1 MVFRDRS
8 PLAGHNLKSLLQC
21 RALLFLLALLPAAQA
36 FGVGT
41 EVFVSVAAQE
51 LGVVRNGKTISRY
64 PVSTSKFGIGDAT
77 GSYRTPLGTFLVSA
91 KIGDDLAPGAVI
103 KSRLPTREIVAI
115 NAPGR
120 DAIVSR
126 VIWLRGK
133 EAGNRNAHER
143 CIYIHGTPEEK
154 RIGRRASF
162 GCVRMRSKDVI
173 ALYNLMHIGMAVT
186 ISKKSLSELLPPAE
200 PTLLERSD

>member
-1 MVFRDRS
+1 MAFRDR
-8 PLAGHNLKSLLQC
+8 LSLTSHEMKRRVQFC
-21 RALLFLLALLPAAQA
+21 AFFLLLVLMPATPVFA
-36 FGVGT
+36 FGT

-64 PVSTSKFGIGDAT
+64 PVSTSKFGVGDGT
-77 GSYRTPLGTFLVSA
+77 GSYRTPLGTFFVSA
-91 KIGDDLAPGAVI
+91 KIGDNLPPGAVI
-103 KSRLPTREIVAI
+103 KSRLPTREIVTV

-133 EAGNRNAHER
+133 EDGNRNAHER

-173 ALYNLMHIGMAVT
+173 ALYGLMHIGMPVT
-186 ISKKSLSELLPPAE
+186 ISEKSLGQLLPPAE
-200 PTLLERSD
+200 PTLLERPD

>member
-1 MVFRDRS
+1 V
-8 PLAGHNLKSLLQC
+8 KSLLPS
-21 RALLFLLALLPAAQA
+21 RTFLFLLALLPAAQA
-36 FGVGT
+36 FAFGT

-64 PVSTSKFGIGDAT
+64 PVSTSKFGVGDAS
-77 GSYRTPLGTFLVSA
+77 GSYRTPLGTFFVSA
-91 KIGDDLAPGAVI
+91 KIGDELPPGAVI
-103 KSRLPTREIVAI
+103 KSRLPTREIVAV

-120 DAIVSR
+120 DAIISR

-154 RIGRRASF
+154 RIGQRASF
-162 GCVRMRSKDVI
+162 GCIRMRSKDVI
-173 ALYNLMHIGMAVT
+173 ALYHLMHIGVAVT
-186 ISKKSLSELLPPAE
+186 ISEKSLSELLPPAE

>member
-1 MVFRDRS
+1 MAFRDR
-8 PLAGHNLKSLLQC
+8 LSLTSYEMKRRVQFC
-21 RALLFLLALLPAAQA
+21 AFFLLLVLMPATPVLA
-36 FGVGT
+36 FGT
-41 EVFVSVAAQE
+41 EIFVSVAAQE

-64 PVSTSKFGIGDAT
+64 PVSTSKFGVGDGT
-77 GSYRTPLGTFLVSA
+77 GSYRTPLGTFFVSA
-91 KIGDDLAPGAVI
+91 KIGDNLPPGAVI
-103 KSRLPTREIVAI
+103 KSRLPTREIVTV

-173 ALYNLMHIGMAVT
+173 ALYELMHIGMPVT
-186 ISKKSLSELLPPAE
+186 ISEKSLGQLLPPAE
-200 PTLLERSD
+200 PTLLERPD

>member
-1 MVFRDRS
+1 MVFRDRL
-8 PLAGHNLKSLLQC
+8 PTAGHNLKRLLHC

-36 FGVGT
+36 FAVGT

-64 PVSTSKFGIGDAT
+64 PVSTSKFGIGDAS
-77 GSYRTPLGTFLVSA
+77 GSYRTPLGTFFVSA
-91 KIGDDLAPGAVI
+91 KIGDDLPPGAVI
-103 KSRLPTREIVAI
+103 KSRLPTREIVAV

-133 EAGNRNAHER
+133 EASNRNAHER

-162 GCVRMRSKDVI
+162 GCVRMRSK
-173 ALYNLMHIGMAVT
+173 M
-186 ISKKSLSELLPPAE
+186 
-200 PTLLERSD
+200 

>member
-1 MVFRDRS
+1 MMFRNRFWF
-8 PLAGHNLKSLLQC
+8 AGHNLRSLLQC
-21 RALLFLLALLPAAQA
+21 RVFLFLLAVLPVAPA
-36 FGVGT
+36 FAFGT

-64 PVSTSKFGIGDAT
+64 AVSTSKFGIGDAS
-77 GSYRTPLGTFLVSA
+77 GSYRTPLGMFFVSA
-91 KIGDDLAPGAVI
+91 KIGDNLPPGAVI
-103 KSRLPTREIVAI
+103 KSRLPTREIVAV

-133 EAGNRNAHER
+133 ETGNRNAYER

-173 ALYNLMHIGMAVT
+173 ALYSLMHIGTAVT
-186 ISKKSLSELLPPAE
+186 ISEKSLGELLPPAE
-200 PTLLERSD
+200 PTLLERPD